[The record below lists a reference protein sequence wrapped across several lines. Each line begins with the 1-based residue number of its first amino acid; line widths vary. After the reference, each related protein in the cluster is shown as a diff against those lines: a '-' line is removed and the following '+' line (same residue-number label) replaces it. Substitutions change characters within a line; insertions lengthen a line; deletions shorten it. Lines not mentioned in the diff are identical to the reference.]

1 MKELIMI
8 VEIQKNSD
16 ILKANKGTWVK
27 EKKFLC
33 VIIK

>member
-8 VEIQKNSD
+8 VETQKISD

-27 EKKFLC
+27 EKKIC
-33 VIIK
+33 V